1 MIRTFVIRV
10 KLNLPGKNGSS
21 NIYWNK
27 TQMKPHSSE
36 NLPATW
42 NPITTFSW
50 IIKEKMFYYEVFK
63 FFLYLLTVMK
73 TFSLAQAKLEL
84 FEHLIQI
91 LDGSRCWNHQKK
103 PRSSFAYLCEDFEE
117 AVAVVEMLNDQMVF
131 TVNNL
136 EHDMRLVDDHK
147 QA

>member
-1 MIRTFVIRV
+1 
-10 KLNLPGKNGSS
+10 
-21 NIYWNK
+21 
-27 TQMKPHSSE
+27 
-36 NLPATW
+36 
-42 NPITTFSW
+42 
-50 IIKEKMFYYEVFK
+50 
-63 FFLYLLTVMK
+63 MK
-73 TFSLAQAKLEL
+73 TFSLAQVKLEL

-103 PRSSFAYLCEDFEE
+103 SRSSFAYLCEDFEE